1 VRFNAF
7 VPYEMRLFLKNFMS
21 VMVFEAFYVLLL
33 IFYKFLEPDMCF
45 TLKVDFSICDSDVC
59 DSLIGPA

>member
-1 VRFNAF
+1 
-7 VPYEMRLFLKNFMS
+7 MS